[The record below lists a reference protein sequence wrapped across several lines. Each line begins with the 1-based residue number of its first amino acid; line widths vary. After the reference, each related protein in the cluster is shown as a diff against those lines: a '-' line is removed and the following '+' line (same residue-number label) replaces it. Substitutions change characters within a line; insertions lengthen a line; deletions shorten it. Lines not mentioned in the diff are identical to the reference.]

1 MWKRI
6 AVLWTIVKHDA
17 RLLWFALQHPQAPG
31 WLKWAT
37 LGLLLYVVSPI
48 DLIPDFVPF
57 AGWFDDAMLVPLV
70 MRWLIGRLP
79 AHVRDQAERRSRG
92 ERPGEAEVIDVR

>member
-6 AVLWTIVKHDA
+6 AVLWTVVKHDV

-31 WLKWAT
+31 WLKWAAI
-37 LGLLLYVVSPI
+37 GLVAYVLSPV
-48 DLIPDFVPF
+48 DFIPDMLPIV
-57 AGWFDDAMLVPLV
+57 GWLDDAVLVPLV

-79 AHVRDQAERRSRG
+79 AHVRAAAERRSRG
-92 ERPGEAEVIDVR
+92 ERPAEAEVIDVR

>member
-17 RLLWFALQHPQAPG
+17 RLLWFALAHPQAPR
-31 WLKWAT
+31 WLKWAVM
-37 LGLLLYVVSPI
+37 GLVAYVLSPV
-48 DLIPDFVPF
+48 DFIPDVLPIV
-57 AGWFDDAMLVPLV
+57 GWLDDAVLVPLV

-79 AHVRDQAERRSRG
+79 AFVRAQAERRARG
-92 ERPGEAEVIDVR
+92 EPAADAEVIDAR